1 MNTSSD
7 ATTPLSSTAPS
18 PTTVAS
24 RTTRVTEVVLP
35 GVVEPSGLQVRVR
48 DLPAPVRGEVLV
60 RVEASGVS
68 FAERSMRR
76 GRYPGQPPFPFVPG
90 YDLVGTV
97 TAVGPDVDVA
107 LTGTRVAV
115 MTKTG
120 GWASHAL
127 LPAADLVPIRADLD
141 PAEVETVVVNGVTAW
156 QMLHRTARVRRGQT
170 VLVHGAS
177 GGVGTVLVQLAVHAG
192 IRVIATASPRH
203 HEALRTLGAEPLDYD
218 TPDLEAA
225 VRRLVPDGVDAAF
238 DHLGGESLTRSWRL
252 LAPQGTLVSYAIA
265 SKIDAPGSL
274 WVPFLA
280 ALARVLVW
288 QLLPNGK
295 HASFYD
301 LWSGHRRRPTAFRAR
316 TRQDLTA
323 VLDLLASGVLTAQIG
338 ARLPLTSA
346 AEAMELAE
354 SHTVRGKIVL
364 IP

>member
-1 MNTSSD
+1 MNSPQDTV
-7 ATTPLSSTAPS
+7 APTTTAPA
-18 PTTVAS
+18 PTQA
-24 RTTRVTEVVLP
+24 TEIVLP

-48 DLPAPVRGEVLV
+48 DLPAPGRGEVMV
-60 RVEASGVS
+60 EVEASGVS

-76 GRYPGQPPFPFVPG
+76 GRYPGQPAFPFVPG

-97 TAVGPDVDVA
+97 TAVGPDADAA
-107 LTGTRVAV
+107 LTGTRVAA

-120 GWASHAL
+120 GWASHVL
-127 LPAADLVPIRADLD
+127 LPAVDLVPVRADLD
-141 PAEVETVVVNGVTAW
+141 PAEAETVVVNGVTAW

-192 IRVIATASPRH
+192 VRVIATAGPRH
-203 HEALRTLGAEPLDYD
+203 HEALRALGAEPLDYD

-225 VRRLVPDGVDAAF
+225 VRRLVPGGVDAAF

-252 LAPQGTLVSYAIA
+252 LAPRGTLVSYAIA
-265 SKIDAPGSL
+265 AKIDAPGSL
-274 WVPFLA
+274 WIPFLA
-280 ALARVLVW
+280 ALARVLLW
-288 QLLPNGK
+288 QILPNGK
-295 HASFYD
+295 RASFYD
-301 LWSGHRRRPTAFRAR
+301 LWSGHRLRPSAFRAR
-316 TRQDLTA
+316 TRQDMTA
-323 VLDLLASGVLTAQIG
+323 VLDLLAAGVVTAQIG

-364 IP
+364 VP